1 MTARQ
6 RDKARK
12 EGGRRGGAAKTP
24 SKVEASRAN
33 GKKGGRRKKERHL
46 EDFKSLGPPPTEP
59 LQAASWVHRLLMID
73 LWRHVNDR
81 GDIVLSS
88 QLRAT
93 TTAMSKVM
101 PLDAI
106 VEAQRLIEEEQ
117 GKLSQEPG
125 PGTVSAGELDGPTRS
140 VGR

>member
-1 MTARQ
+1 MSA
-6 RDKARK
+6 
-12 EGGRRGGAAKTP
+12 GGRRGGQARTPAKGTT
-24 SKVEASRAN
+24 ARTN
-33 GKKGGRRKKERHL
+33 GKKGGRPRKERHL
-46 EDFKSLGPPPTEP
+46 EDFKDLGPPPLDP

-101 PLDAI
+101 PLDAF
-106 VEAQRLIEEEQ
+106 VEAQRLIEEEH
-117 GKLSQEPG
+117 GKMSQDAG
-125 PGTVSAGELDGPTRS
+125 PATVDVGELDGPTRS